1 MRSKMVRVQLAVFL
15 VITIVGVTYTA
26 VRYVGLDR
34 YFGASGYNVQMQL
47 KNSGGIF
54 PNAEVTY
61 RGVAVGKVNQLRLTP
76 NGVAVE
82 LNINDG
88 APEIPGD
95 LQAAVANRSAV
106 GEQYVDLRPNTA
118 QGPFLKNGSII
129 PVDRTSIPVATEDLL
144 ASVDGLVRSVPL
156 DSLRTVVR
164 ELGTAFQGSGPAL
177 QRLLDQ
183 GNLLTTAATDA
194 LPQTLRLIGDLQTVL
209 DTQRN
214 QGSAI
219 VSFSSDLRLI
229 SEQLQASDPDIRRLI
244 GTGQQAGTELG
255 ALLDTTAPQLST
267 TLANLATVAGIT
279 SLRTTGLRTL
289 NQLLPAVSAAGFT
302 VAPGDGFAHFGLA
315 FNINDPFP
323 CIAGYE
329 GTYAELQRQKA
340 ANPNFDDYTT
350 QVPLNTNAYCAEP
363 NGSPIS
369 VRGSQHAKQ
378 LPGSP
383 TVPAVVQP
391 GGAGFKLGPLSANS
405 GVLLNQL
412 TGLLNQLLF
421 GA

>member
-1 MRSKMVRVQLAVFL
+1 
-15 VITIVGVTYTA
+15 
-26 VRYVGLDR
+26 
-34 YFGASGYNVQMQL
+34 
-47 KNSGGIF
+47 
-54 PNAEVTY
+54 
-61 RGVAVGKVNQLRLTP
+61 
-76 NGVAVE
+76 
-82 LNINDG
+82 
-88 APEIPGD
+88 
-95 LQAAVANRSAV
+95 
-106 GEQYVDLRPNTA
+106 
-118 QGPFLKNGSII
+118 
-129 PVDRTSIPVATEDLL
+129 
-144 ASVDGLVRSVPL
+144 
-156 DSLRTVVR
+156 
-164 ELGTAFQGSGPAL
+164 
-177 QRLLDQ
+177 
-183 GNLLTTAATDA
+183 
-194 LPQTLRLIGDLQTVL
+194 
-209 DTQRN
+209 
-214 QGSAI
+214 
-219 VSFSSDLRLI
+219 
-229 SEQLQASDPDIRRLI
+229 
-244 GTGQQAGTELG
+244 
-255 ALLDTTAPQLST
+255 LLDTTAPQLST

-279 SLRTTGLRTL
+279 SPRTTGLRTL